1 MDYRGAKT
9 ILRDALTPPAN
20 VPDFTS
26 RLVASP
32 GRMSAIDASTAGNLP
47 EGDTY
52 GDRILQSLL
61 VVWRYVVGQT
71 MVERELAGILIQL
84 AAPIRVLA
92 ADSGY
97 SDTRIPQILLI
108 LDAISL
114 SCMAQPEGGANG
126 KQPSSP
132 ETNRPLGAAASR
144 RSP

>member
-1 MDYRGAKT
+1 MDYRDAKA
-9 ILRDALTPPAN
+9 ILRDALTPPLN

-32 GRMSAIDASTAGNLP
+32 GRMSALDASTSGNLP

-61 VVWRYVVGQT
+61 VVWHHVVGQS

-97 SDTRIPQILLI
+97 SDTRIPQISLI

-114 SCMAQPEGGANG
+114 SCMAQPGGAANPS
-126 KQPSSP
+126 QPVGS
-132 ETNRPLGAAASR
+132 ETNRTSSAAGSGG
-144 RSP
+144 